1 MDDMETLYALWEYG
15 DDGGTIGIL
24 IFRDK
29 EGIDLWL
36 LIDTEGL
43 ISSQKS
49 DRIFIDGT
57 EYQLIWL

>member
-1 MDDMETLYALWEYG
+1 METLYALWEYG

-24 IFRDK
+24 IFRDG

-43 ISSQKS
+43 TIGQS